1 MDTNNLKCKICSCA
15 NEYLFEKFILNK
27 YTIKYFLCPDCSF
40 IQTERPFWLDEA
52 YKNEITKL
60 DIGLIERNITYS
72 NKLNFLLRENFNI
85 NGKFLDFG
93 GGYGMLVRMM
103 RDKGFDFFRQDDYT
117 KNLFAENFDINDLII
132 KEKFEALT
140 AIEVFEH
147 LVNPMLEIKKMLEYS
162 DTIFFT
168 TELVSLNNEN
178 IEDWWYFAPETGQHI
193 SFYNINSLRF
203 IAKYYNL
210 NFYSDNLRFHLF
222 SKQSFK
228 KNPLTISCNYYQL
241 YNQSSL
247 EKWSIDNDSD
257 KYPIVF
263 IRRLL
268 YKLIRMLNGKDKPV
282 LKSLQ
287 SKDFTYVKDLINHK
301 NN

>member
-1 MDTNNLKCKICSCA
+1 MDSSDLKCKICSCA
-15 NEYLFEKFILNK
+15 NELLFEKLILTK
-27 YTIKYFLCPDCSF
+27 YSIKYYVCTDCSF
-40 IQTERPFWLDEA
+40 IQTEDPYWLDEA
-52 YKNEITKL
+52 YNDTITKL
-60 DIGLIERNITYS
+60 DIGLIERNIKYS
-72 NKLNFLLRENFNI
+72 NKLNLILREYCNI

-103 RDKGFDFFRQDDYT
+103 RDKGFDFYRQDEYT
-117 KNLFAENFDINDLII
+117 DNLFSENFDINDLII

-168 TELVSLNNEN
+168 TELVSFNSEN
-178 IEDWWYFAPETGQHI
+178 IEDWWYIAPETGQHI
-193 SFYNINSLRF
+193 SFYNINSLRY
-203 IAKYYNL
+203 IAKYYDL
-210 NFYSDNLRFHLF
+210 NFYSDNVRFHLF

-228 KNPLTISCNYYQL
+228 KNPLTSSTNYYQL
-241 YNQSSL
+241 YNQFSL

-257 KYPIVF
+257 KYSRPF

-268 YKLIRMLNGKDKPV
+268 YKLIRMLNGQEKPV
-282 LKSLQ
+282 IESLAQ
-287 SKDFTYVKDLINHK
+287 KDYKYISDKK
-301 NN
+301 NRNTR